1 MADVAKVREE
11 HLVRSRPAVVAG
23 RLGRLGERWQR
34 AVQFLRET
42 RNQLRMVTWPGW
54 REVYTTTLVVAV
66 TVGFFALFFW
76 ITDSALGYGVQWLLK
91 HYRR

>member
-1 MADVAKVREE
+1 MAEAAKLREE
-11 HLVRSRPAVVAG
+11 QLVHRGPAAVTAGVSRS
-23 RLGRLGERWQR
+23 WQR

-42 RNQLRMVTWPGW
+42 RNQLRMVTWPSW

-76 ITDSALGYGVQWLLK
+76 ITDTALGYGVQWLLK
-91 HYRR
+91 HYRH